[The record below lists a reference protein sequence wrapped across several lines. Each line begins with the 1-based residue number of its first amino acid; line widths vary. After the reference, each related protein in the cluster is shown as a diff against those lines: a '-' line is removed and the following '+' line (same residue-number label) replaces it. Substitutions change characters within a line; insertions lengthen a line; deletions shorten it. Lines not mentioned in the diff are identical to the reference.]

1 MRYLKK
7 FNEKVERE
15 EIKDFCEINLA
26 YLLDE
31 GVDVRVSHYDNFE
44 DEVIIDF
51 HEKIFWNEC
60 KDHVIPFLSRVGN
73 KYELGCFLYKF
84 PHTFGISKNNFMFVV
99 KGTHGIRVDIPIR
112 FDEINDVE
120 QKLSKQWEGNLI
132 MDQIL
137 FYVKNEK

>member
-1 MRYLKK
+1 MRYLRK

-51 HEKIFWNEC
+51 HENIFWNEC

-73 KYELGCFLYKF
+73 KYELG
-84 PHTFGISKNNFMFVV
+84 TFGISKNNFMFAV

-112 FDEINDVE
+112 FDEIDDVE
-120 QKLSKQWEGNLI
+120 QKISAKWEGNLI

>member
-44 DEVIIDF
+44 DEVVIIF
-51 HEKIFWNEC
+51 YEKIFWNEC
-60 KDHVIPFLSRVGN
+60 KDHIIPFLSRVGN
-73 KYELGCFLYKF
+73 KYELG
-84 PHTFGISKNNFMFVV
+84 TFGISKNNFMFAV

-120 QKLSKQWEGNLI
+120 QKISAKWEGNLI

>member
-1 MRYLKK
+1 MRYLKR

-51 HEKIFWNEC
+51 HENIFWNEC
-60 KDHVIPFLSRVGN
+60 KDHIIPFLSRVGN
-73 KYELGCFLYKF
+73 KYELG
-84 PHTFGISKNNFMFVV
+84 TFGHPIQHNFMFAV

-120 QKLSKQWEGNLI
+120 QKISAKWEGNLI